1 MQFDMKRVRTLFLLV
16 FVTAFFSVEG
26 GAQEAN
32 TLYFMKLPQA
42 NLMNPASQQY
52 CNFYI
57 NLPLAGGA
65 SASVM
70 SSSVS
75 FSDLVFPGTGEYSD
89 SLITI
94 LHPSYNIDD
103 FLGKLHK
110 KNYIA
115 PVVTANVLS
124 FGFRAKNLY
133 FHLGVTEHAS
143 LYLGYPKD
151 MMTLLF
157 KGNAAFAGDEADL
170 SSMAM
175 DATLY
180 GSYHVGVS
188 ARVTDAL
195 SLGLRA
201 KFLSGVANVSLN
213 NGGTHLSIDGEDY
226 THTLDADLEMDLS
239 APVEVVTDSAGDVT
253 DIVLKDDFDTPENVL
268 YYLIHPDNPGFAFDV
283 GVRYR
288 FNERFMLAASVLD
301 LGMIWWKR
309 DVNNLISQG
318 QFIFRGLDASPVF
331 NVYDTTTLEDV
342 ADHLLDSLEAVF
354 KPRVEHTAYN
364 TALSPKLYAGGTF
377 NLTPSVSLGILSR
390 SEFRR
395 KNIIQSFTFT
405 VNTAVKRWLNFTA
418 SYTYSN
424 HSYNNVGA
432 GLSLR
437 GGPIQFYFMTDYV
450 LGYLY
455 PDTSHALGGWFGLN
469 LMFGCRERV
478 MDDHPLIR

>member
-1 MQFDMKRVRTLFLLV
+1 MKISRTLLLLV
-16 FVTAFFSVEG
+16 FLTGFLSAES

-32 TLYFMKLPQA
+32 TLYYMKLPQA

-70 SSSVS
+70 SSSIS

-103 FLGKLHK
+103 FLSKLHK

-115 PVVTANVLS
+115 PTFTANVLS

-133 FHLGVTEHAS
+133 FHFGITENAS
-143 LYLGYPKD
+143 LYLGYPRD

-157 KGNAAFAGDEADL
+157 KGNAAFAGGEADL
-170 SSMAM
+170 SSLAM

-180 GSYHVGVS
+180 GSYSAGVS

-195 SLGLRA
+195 SLGVRA
-201 KFLSGVANVSLN
+201 RFLSGVANGSLN
-213 NGGTHLSIDGEDY
+213 NHGTHLSIDGEDY
-226 THTLDADLEMDLS
+226 THTLDADLSVDLS
-239 APVEVVTDSAGDVT
+239 APVEVVTDSAGNIT
-253 DIVLKDDFDTPENVL
+253 DIVLQDDFDKPENVL
-268 YYLIHPDNPGFAFDV
+268 YYLFHPDNPGFAFDV
-283 GVRYR
+283 GARYR
-288 FNERFMLAASVLD
+288 FNERFMVAASVLD
-301 LGMIWWKR
+301 LGMIRWRR
-309 DVNNLISQG
+309 DVSNLITQG
-318 QFIFRGLDASPVF
+318 AFVFQGLDASPVF

-342 ADHLLDSLEAVF
+342 ADNLLDSLEAVF
-354 KPRVEHTAYN
+354 RPRVEHTAYS
-364 TALSPKLYAGGTF
+364 TGLSPKLYAGGTF
-377 NLTPSVSLGILSR
+377 HLSPSVSLGILSR

-395 KNIIQSFTFT
+395 RNIIQSFTFS

-418 SYTYSN
+418 SYTYSS
-424 HSYNNVGA
+424 HSFNNVGA

-437 GGPIQFYFMTDYV
+437 GGPIQFYIMTDYV

-469 LMFGCRERV
+469 LIFGCRERV
-478 MDDHPLIR
+478 MDDRPLIR